1 MVIVGVAVWDWHHS
15 SLTGYEDEA
24 ENTWEPIDNLDCEDK
39 IQDFEKK
46 QKDKVNLVSIL
57 YFDHILS

>member
-1 MVIVGVAVWDWHHS
+1 MIDTHS
-15 SLTGYEDEA
+15 LSGYEDEA

-46 QKDKVNLVSIL
+46 QKDKVTLKFIL
-57 YFDHILS
+57 YFDFILS